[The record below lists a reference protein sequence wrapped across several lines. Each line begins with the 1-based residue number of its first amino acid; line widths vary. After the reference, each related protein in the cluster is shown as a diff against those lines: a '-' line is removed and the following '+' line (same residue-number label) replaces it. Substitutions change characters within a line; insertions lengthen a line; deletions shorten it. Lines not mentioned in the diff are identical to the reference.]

1 MLEEAEWQT
10 EVATQ
15 GIFTAKIQ
23 TAASL
28 TASVVDTENNDH
40 RPWWRKRVPFKKDF
54 FLTFLHLGPRKLSG
68 TFSWL

>member
-28 TASVVDTENNDH
+28 TASAVDTENNDH
-40 RPWWRKRVPFKKDF
+40 RRWVAFKK
-54 FLTFLHLGPRKLSG
+54 KNS
-68 TFSWL
+68 

>member
-28 TASVVDTENNDH
+28 TASAVDTENNDH
-40 RPWWRKRVPFKKDF
+40 RPWVIFKKDF
-54 FLTFLHLGPRKLSG
+54 S
-68 TFSWL
+68 

>member
-1 MLEEAEWQT
+1 MIGRSAGRGVVGLLEEAEWQT

-28 TASVVDTENNDH
+28 TASAVDTENNDH
-40 RPWWRKRVPFKKDF
+40 RPWVPSKKI
-54 FLTFLHLGPRKLSG
+54 
-68 TFSWL
+68 FS

>member
-28 TASVVDTENNDH
+28 TALAVVE
-40 RPWWRKRVPFKKDF
+40 RAGAVQKRF
-54 FLTFLHLGPRKLSG
+54 FLN
-68 TFSWL
+68 FSTSWPQKTLLDLFRLVVTIGAA

>member
-28 TASVVDTENNDH
+28 TASAVDTENNDH
-40 RPWWRKRVPFKKDF
+40 NPSKKI
-54 FLTFLHLGPRKLSG
+54 
-68 TFSWL
+68 FS

>member
-23 TAASL
+23 TADSL
-28 TASVVDTENNDH
+28 TASAVDTENNDH
-40 RPWWRKRVPFKKDF
+40 RRWVAFKKKK